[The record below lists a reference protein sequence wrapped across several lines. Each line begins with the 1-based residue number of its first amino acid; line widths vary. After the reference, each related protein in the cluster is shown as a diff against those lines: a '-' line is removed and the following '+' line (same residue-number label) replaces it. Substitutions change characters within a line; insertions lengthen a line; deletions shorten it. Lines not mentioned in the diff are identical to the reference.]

1 MTSLCAQQKWTLESK
16 FLSEPDT
23 ILIFKPKTYTENK
36 LYPLV
41 YLLHGYSENYK
52 QWSQTTDLQKLSDQ
66 YDFIIITPDGFTSYY
81 LNSPFDKASHYEDF
95 FFKELVTKVH
105 KSFKIDNRNIFISGL
120 SMGGYGA
127 LRYLIM
133 HPDYF
138 NTGGSTSGALEIDFI
153 SFQRTSQQFW
163 KSNRMSDDLI
173 KNIGDPNRL
182 DWSRYSIS
190 TLLKQNKNFKKPFI
204 FDCGTEDILYKNSDN

>member
-1 MTSLCAQQKWTLESK
+1 
-16 FLSEPDT
+16 
-23 ILIFKPKTYTENK
+23 
-36 LYPLV
+36 
-41 YLLHGYSENYK
+41 
-52 QWSQTTDLQKLSDQ
+52 
-66 YDFIIITPDGFTSYY
+66 
-81 LNSPFDKASHYEDF
+81 
-95 FFKELVTKVH
+95 
-105 KSFKIDNRNIFISGL
+105 
-120 SMGGYGA
+120 MGGYGA

-153 SFQRTSQQFW
+153 SFQRISQQFW

-190 TLLKQNKNFKKPFI
+190 TLLKQNKKFQKPFI
-204 FDCGTEDILYKNSDN
+204 FDCGTEDILYKNSDNLKKLTDELKIPTTFISQPGNHQTDYWSKSIEHHFIYFQQHLQKQ